1 MILTGHGKSTFILDE
16 IQYRRKHVKQNMMI
30 VVGAPGE
37 GKSYFALR
45 LAEVLD
51 DKFDVRLQVIF
62 ERGHL
67 LWLIGPTS
75 PLKMGQVIIID
86 EAQFVAGARR
96 WYEDIQKD
104 VMEHI
109 EAIRSRGFVIIIVAL
124 HLNLLDKIIRKYVL
138 SHMALMME
146 RGRAK
151 IYHLWTPPF
160 VDKLFRRTLG
170 KLQLQIPSYDQCKFP
185 SCLLCKY
192 QDKCMTNRAIYERLK
207 REFLGKVSTHSQ
219 QKAAQTEQR
228 KRIIDYNDML
238 RKVIGH
244 KDKITYNKSN
254 VEVESVKIILEEN
267 YGILLSDAEATRIIR
282 RGRIKIPE
290 IFKPPKPQKTTRRK
304 TEEET

>member
-1 MILTGHGKSTFILDE
+1 MVLTGYGKSTFILDE

-30 VVGAPGE
+30 VVGQPGE
-37 GKSYFALR
+37 GKSYFAIR

-51 DKFDVRLQVIF
+51 KDFDPFKQIVF
-62 ERGHL
+62 DRGHL
-67 LWLIGPTS
+67 LWLLGPTS
-75 PLKMGQVIIID
+75 PLKMGQVVIID
-86 EAQFVAGARR
+86 EAQFIAGARR

-124 HLNLLDKIIRKYVL
+124 HINLLDKIIRKYVL

-207 REFLGKVSTHSQ
+207 KEFLGKMSTSSQ
-219 QKAAQTEQR
+219 QKAAISERR
-228 KRIIDYNDML
+228 KRTIDYNDL
-238 RKVIGH
+238 LQKVISN
-244 KDKITYNKSN
+244 KEKIVYNNAGK
-254 VEVESVKIILEEN
+254 VEPEGIKILLEEK
-267 YGILLSDAEATRIIR
+267 YGIVLSDTETSRIIK
-282 RGRIKIPE
+282 RGRIKVPD
-290 IFKPPKPQKTTRRK
+290 IFIKIKVK
-304 TEEET
+304 EEKD